1 MCSLLASLTFFLFF
15 TPGGRPPFLFGVG
28 DWDGCV
34 GVAGDLDGCVLGVA
48 GDGDGCVVGVAGGDG
63 AGGVMLGGRN
73 MGDVSGGRGGV
84 LPWGFGGEVDT
95 AAGLAGFDL
104 KNIIILR
111 SKSWMV

>member
-1 MCSLLASLTFFLFF
+1 MFLIGISHFFLFF

-95 AAGLAGFDL
+95 AAWLAGFDL